1 MHNIPPFLSLGSTFR
16 SRSKSPSAVSDYSTS
31 APSSPTSLHRSS
43 SHHNFFNFSFHPKP
57 HTTRDQDRE
66 SNTSIKTNATR
77 PRPASDIP
85 HGHNSSTHAVGVL
98 PCAVLRGRSSM
109 MVLRSRP
116 SKVDMVLTEERSRC
130 DGNPI
135 ERQGLGLMEPRPV
148 EQGRGEMQPSVMG
161 GIFEVMEGRA

>member
-1 MHNIPPFLSLGSTFR
+1 MYNNPPFLSLGTTFR
-16 SRSKSPSAVSDYSTS
+16 SHSKSPSAASNYSS
-31 APSSPTSLHRSS
+31 SPPSSPTSLHRSS
-43 SHHNFFNFSFHPKP
+43 SHNFFNFSFHSKS
-57 HTTRDQDRE
+57 HTPRDQDGE
-66 SNTSIKTNATR
+66 SNTSANANVTR

-85 HGHNSSTHAVGVL
+85 HGHTSSNQAVGVL

-148 EQGRGEMQPSVMG
+148 EQGRGEVQPSVMG

>member
-1 MHNIPPFLSLGSTFR
+1 MHNIPPFLSLGTSLR
-16 SRSKSPSAVSDYSTS
+16 SHSKSPSAASNYSTS
-31 APSSPTSLHRSS
+31 PPSSPSSNRSS
-43 SHHNFFNFSFHPKP
+43 SHNFFNFSFHSKS
-57 HTTRDQDRE
+57 HTDQDDE
-66 SNTSIKTNATR
+66 SNTSIRANTTR

-85 HGHNSSTHAVGVL
+85 HGHTPSAHAVGVL

-116 SKVDMVLTEERSRC
+116 SKIDMVLTEERSRC

-148 EQGRGEMQPSVMG
+148 EQGREMQPSVMG

>member
-1 MHNIPPFLSLGSTFR
+1 MHNIPPFLSLGTAIR
-16 SRSKSPSAVSDYSTS
+16 SHSKSPSAASNYSTS
-31 APSSPTSLHRSS
+31 PPSSPTSLHRSS
-43 SHHNFFNFSFHPKP
+43 SLNFLNFSFSKS
-57 HTTRDQDRE
+57 TSKDQE
-66 SNTSIKTNATR
+66 SNTETSASHTR
-77 PRPASDIP
+77 PRPTSDI
-85 HGHNSSTHAVGVL
+85 HGHTQPVGVL

-116 SKVDMVLTEERSRC
+116 SKIDMVLTEERSRC

-148 EQGRGEMQPSVMG
+148 EGETQPSVMG